1 MIFAGKNGVLVYLF
15 LMHEMNAH
23 SLYSDKKWAVLSE
36 VSRKW
41 VQSERDG
48 VSLSGWFTVEP
59 EDTRPLSL
67 PRNSLIAKDLH
78 RFKEKLDK
86 CLGKKSV
93 ENH

>member
-15 LMHEMNAH
+15 LMLEMNAH
-23 SLYSDKKWAVLSE
+23 SLYSDKNWAVLSE

-59 EDTRPLSL
+59 EDTQPLSL
-67 PRNSLIAKDLH
+67 PRNNLIAKGLH
-78 RFKEKLDK
+78 RFKERLDK
-86 CLGKKSV
+86 CLGKKSM